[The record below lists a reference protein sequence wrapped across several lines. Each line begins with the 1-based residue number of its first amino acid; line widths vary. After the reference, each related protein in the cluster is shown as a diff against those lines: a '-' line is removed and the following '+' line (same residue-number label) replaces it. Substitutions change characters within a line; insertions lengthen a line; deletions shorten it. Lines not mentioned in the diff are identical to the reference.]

1 MKKSSQKIIF
11 FGTESFSAESLDRL
25 INGGYDIAAVV
36 TKPDSTKGRGKK
48 LSQSPVKLLALQ
60 HNIKIWQP
68 ENVSDIASNIKNIP
82 NRIGILVSYGKIIP
96 KEILDLFEPFG
107 IVNLHPSLLPNYRGS
122 SPIESVILNG
132 EEKTGISLIKLVD
145 KMDAGPI
152 YTQNT
157 IELSGTEN
165 SSQLHDMLSKLGSE
179 LLVDSLPD
187 IITGKLKPVDQ
198 DEDHATYCKKI
209 EKHDGTIDWHTPAE
223 QIERQIRAYS
233 KWPKSHTKIGGVDV
247 IISQAHYVPTN
258 TGDDGELDTNY
269 EHFLMINTRDGR
281 ICVDSIQP
289 LGKKEMP
296 IKAFLAGY
304 KTRLI

>member
-25 INGGYDIAAVV
+25 INGGYEIAAVV
-36 TKPDSTKGRGKK
+36 TKPDSAKGRGKK
-48 LSQSPVKLLALQ
+48 LAQSPVKLLALR
-60 HNIKIWQP
+60 HNITIWQP
-68 ENVSDIASNIKNIP
+68 ENVSDIASDIKNTP

-132 EEKTGISLIKLVD
+132 EEKTGISLIKLVA

-165 SSQLHDMLSKLGSE
+165 SSQLHDMLSQLGSE

-209 EKHDGTIDWHTPAE
+209 EKQDGKIDWQTPAE

-258 TGDDGELDTNY
+258 TGDDGELDTDY

-304 KTRLI
+304 KTKLI

>member
-36 TKPDSTKGRGKK
+36 TKPDSAKGRGKK
-48 LSQSPVKLLALQ
+48 LAQSPVKLLALR
-60 HNIKIWQP
+60 HNITIWQP
-68 ENVSDIASNIKNIP
+68 ENVSDIASDIKNTP

-132 EEKTGISLIKLVD
+132 EEKTGISLIKLVA

-165 SSQLHDMLSKLGSE
+165 SSQLHDMLSQLGSE

-198 DEDHATYCKKI
+198 DEDRATYCKKI
-209 EKHDGTIDWHTPAE
+209 EKQDGKIDWQIPAE

-233 KWPKSHTKIGGVDV
+233 KWPKSHTKIGGVEV
-247 IISQAHYVPTN
+247 IISRAHYVPTN
-258 TGDDGELDTNY
+258 TGDDGELDTDY

-304 KTRLI
+304 KTKLI

>member
-36 TKPDSTKGRGKK
+36 TKPDSAKGRGKK
-48 LSQSPVKLLALQ
+48 LAQSPVKLLALR
-60 HNIKIWQP
+60 HNITIWQP
-68 ENVSDIASNIKNIP
+68 ENVSDIASDIKNTP

-132 EEKTGISLIKLVD
+132 EEKTGISLIKLVA

-165 SSQLHDMLSKLGSE
+165 SSQLHDMLSQLGSE

-209 EKHDGTIDWHTPAE
+209 EKQDGKIDWQTPAE

-258 TGDDGELDTNY
+258 TGDDGELDTDY

-281 ICVDSIQP
+281 ICIDSIQP

-304 KTRLI
+304 KTKLI

>member
-25 INGGYDIAAVV
+25 INGGYEIAAVV
-36 TKPDSTKGRGKK
+36 TKPDSAKGRGKK
-48 LSQSPVKLLALQ
+48 LAQSPVKLLALR
-60 HNIKIWQP
+60 HNITIWQP
-68 ENVSDIASNIKNIP
+68 ENVSDIASDIKNTP

-132 EEKTGISLIKLVD
+132 EEKTGISLIKLVA

-165 SSQLHDMLSKLGSE
+165 SSQLHDMLSQLGSE

-209 EKHDGTIDWHTPAE
+209 EKQDGKIDWQTPAE

-233 KWPKSHTKIGGVDV
+233 KWPKSHTNIGGVDV

-258 TGDDGELDTNY
+258 TGDDGELDTDY